1 MNKIETLFGK
11 IEKIAS
17 EMQRLYH
24 ANQNYFDK
32 KFNAERLGLD
42 NAVGNLCL
50 YDMRCLIK
58 RGDAA
63 SALKFNECNMWFFGE
78 VEKTCDRLGYNAH
91 GASYGFDM
99 TRPAGRYWTLAEFG
113 LHYCEEIRDNLKANI

>member
-1 MNKIETLFGK
+1 MNTDIIENLFSK
-11 IEKIAS
+11 IEKIGI
-17 EMQRLYH
+17 EMQQLYY

-42 NAVGNLCL
+42 NVVGNMCL
-50 YDMRCLIK
+50 YDMRCLIE
-58 RGDAA
+58 RGDIA
-63 SALKFNECNMWFFGE
+63 SALKFNECNLWFFDE
-78 VEKTCDRLGYNAH
+78 VMKACDRLGYGAH

-113 LHYCEEIRDNLKANI
+113 RHYCEDIKDNLNK